1 MVQAVTA
8 AEPTRAEEILEV
20 AARLFYERGY
30 QSVSTRALARAAGI
44 QGGSLYHHFASKEEM
59 LYRITQYGSEGF
71 FAGLAPILTAEGSF
85 TQRLDRFVRAYVR
98 SYWERRYSIAVLFRE
113 SGNLSAEH
121 AEELRQVRRRFQ
133 QRFQRFIADGLA
145 AGEFSVPDPKVAG
158 IAILDLLN
166 GIDNWW
172 RTSGRLGIPE
182 VAETYA
188 VLVGQLAGAPAISA
202 SGGTRESGAVPQ
214 VAARSGKGASL

>member
-1 MVQAVTA
+1 MA
-8 AEPTRAEEILEV
+8 AEPSRAEEILEV

-30 QSVSTRALARAAGI
+30 QSVSTRALAQAAGI

-59 LYRITQYGSEGF
+59 LYRITEYGSEGF
-71 FAGLAPILTAEGSF
+71 FAGLAPILTGEGSF
-85 TQRLDRFVRAYVR
+85 SDRLDRFVRAYVR

-113 SGNLSAEH
+113 SGNLSPEH
-121 AEELRQVRRRFQ
+121 ADELRQVRRRFQ

-145 AGEFSVPDPKVAG
+145 AGEFSVPDAKVAG

-188 VLVGQLAGAPAISA
+188 VLVRQLAGAPTPTA
-202 SGGTRESGAVPQ
+202 STGRR
-214 VAARSGKGASL
+214 RSKDVVHLGPRGGKGASR